1 MSYTFAAPT
10 MVAGGTLR
18 STRDPGSSVTFSQL
32 TTYNAL
38 RVYAIHWESTGTTT
52 LTGFTIAGV
61 NVPIITQTNVS
72 QTGNNSCGIALAVY
86 RYPNAPSAT
95 VNIVT
100 NFNGPVQGSSIG
112 LWSLFRN
119 SIDTPYSFQTTTKDS
134 STTTKDITMSI
145 PPRSL
150 SVVAVTNLSQTSITF
165 AITSP
170 PTITSSYNQDSPVTS
185 SAYRMAGATI
195 NNGSSATDYPTET
208 VTVTSSINS
217 GAYATI
223 TFI

>member
-1 MSYTFAAPT
+1 MSYTISAPT
-10 MVAGGTLR
+10 MLSAGTNR
-18 STRDPGSSVTFSQL
+18 SLRDPGSVVTFSQL
-32 TTYNAL
+32 TTYNL
-38 RVYAIHWESTGTTT
+38 FRVYAIHWESTGTTS

-72 QTGNNSCGIALAVY
+72 QAGNNTCGVALATY

-95 VNIVT
+95 ISIVAR
-100 NFNGPVQGSSIG
+100 FDGDVQGASLGIT
-112 LWSLFRN
+112 SLFRN
-119 SIDTPYSFQTTTKDS
+119 SSDTPVSFQTSTKDS
-134 STTTKDITMSI
+134 STTTKDLSMNI
-145 PPRSL
+145 PARSL
-150 SVVAVTNLSQTSITF
+150 SVVAVTNLSQTTITF

-170 PTITSSYNQDSPVTS
+170 PTISSQYNQDSPATS

-208 VTVTSSINS
+208 VTVTSNINS